1 MSFVL
6 LLVNNIV
13 AINEAILEPNELQ
26 GMAGDKSPEACLSR
40 VENRLAYGLIGD
52 DYSLASS

>member
-26 GMAGDKSPEACLSR
+26 GMAGDKSLEGRGYQWLKTDLNT
-40 VENRLAYGLIGD
+40 V
-52 DYSLASS
+52 